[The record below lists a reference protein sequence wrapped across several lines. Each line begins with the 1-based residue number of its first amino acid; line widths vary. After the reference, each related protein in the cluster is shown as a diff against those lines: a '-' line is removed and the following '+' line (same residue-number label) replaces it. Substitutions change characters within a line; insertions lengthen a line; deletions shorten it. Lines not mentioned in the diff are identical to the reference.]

1 MKNSKQESPK
11 TVKNED
17 ENDENKKYIGL
28 FLLPLSSKRC
38 RQKNKL
44 QEKTATKNKQT
55 KQTPVKI
62 KMLSH

>member
-1 MKNSKQESPK
+1 MKNSKQK
-11 TVKNED
+11 VQKVKNED